1 MKSWTG
7 NGNRR
12 QGCYAEM
19 QSEDIVTVHMGCQCS
34 KGLSILREVTW
45 YSENMDTE
53 SNHFDFHSKLG
64 YFRSQGIS
72 AEFHEPHCRAVRS
85 KMHVKML

>member
-19 QSEDIVTVHMGCQCS
+19 QSEDIVTGTGI
-34 KGLSILREVTW
+34 KGRIFSHGMSVFKRFEHLKRG
-45 YSENMDTE
+45 NMV
-53 SNHFDFHSKLG
+53 
-64 YFRSQGIS
+64 Q
-72 AEFHEPHCRAVRS
+72 
-85 KMHVKML
+85 